1 MSVTDTSRPLI
12 NRIQGIASVVMGLGA
27 LAIGAGFTM
36 APETIFQSYLIGW
49 LFWNGVAVAFL
60 GLLMLHHIVG
70 GDWGFV
76 NRRFL
81 EAGAMTTIVTALLS
95 IPILAW
101 GMPHLYVWANPA
113 TVPAELEHVFH
124 EKSPYLNLGFFYGRA
139 AVYFLFWIGAAVM
152 LNVWSADVDKTGSHS
167 FRVKARLLSA
177 PGLLV
182 YVLVY
187 TFYSIDFAMSLE
199 LHWMS
204 SIFALLMMV
213 GGTLSTLSILVI
225 LMWRFST
232 TEPLS
237 KVLVRGRFHDIGNL
251 MLAFTM
257 LWAYMAFSQYLIGW
271 SGNLP
276 EEAGFYNRRL
286 GHGMQNVAYALVVLH
301 FVVPFFLLLMR
312 PIKKAP
318 ALISIVGL
326 LLICM
331 RFVDLWWF
339 VKPTFEGHPGSHFA
353 WTDVAVPIGM
363 GGFWLFAFCLFLKT
377 KLILPVYESH
387 HDRPPTKHEVYL
399 HG

>member
-1 MSVTDTSRPLI
+1 MTVTDTSRPLI
-12 NRIQGIASVVMGLGA
+12 NKIQGIASVVMGLGV
-27 LAIGAGFTM
+27 LAIFAGFSM
-36 APETIFQSYLIGW
+36 APETFYQSYLIGW
-49 LFWNGVAVAFL
+49 LFWNGVAVGFL

-81 EAGAMTTIVTALLS
+81 EAGAMTTVVTAMLCM
-95 IPILAW
+95 PILLL
-101 GMPHLYVWANPA
+101 GMPHLYEWANPA
-113 TVPAELEHVFH
+113 KVASVHVLH
-124 EKSPYLNLGFFYGRA
+124 EKAPYLNLTFFYARVA
-139 AVYFLFWIGAAVM
+139 FYFLFWIFSAVM
-152 LNVWSADVDKTGSHS
+152 LNLWSADVDKTGSHS
-167 FRVKARLLSA
+167 FRVKARMLSA
-177 PGLLV
+177 PGMLI

-187 TFYSIDFAMSLE
+187 TFYTIDFAMSLE
-199 LHWMS
+199 SHWMS

-225 LMWRFST
+225 LMWRFQK

-271 SGNLP
+271 AGNLP
-276 EEAGFYNRRL
+276 EEAGFYNKRL
-286 GHGMQNVAYALVVLH
+286 GHGFQNVAIALVVLH
-301 FVVPFFLLLMR
+301 FVLPFFLLLMR

-318 ALISIVGL
+318 ALISLVGI
-326 LLICM
+326 LLIAM
-331 RFVDLWWF
+331 RHVDLWWF
-339 VKPTFEGHPGSHFA
+339 VKPVFEGQPGSHFS
-353 WTDVAVPIGM
+353 WTDVAIPIGI
-363 GGFWLFAFCLFLKT
+363 GGIWLFSFCLFLKS

>member
-1 MSVTDTSRPLI
+1 MTSVTDNSRPLI
-12 NRIQGIASVVMGLGA
+12 NKIQGLASVVMVLGV
-27 LAIGAGFTM
+27 LAIGAGFSM
-36 APETIFQSYLIGW
+36 EPETIYQSYLIGW
-49 LFWNGVAVAFL
+49 LFWNGIAVGFL
-60 GLLMLHHIVG
+60 GLLMLHHVVG

-81 EAGAMTTIVTALLS
+81 EAGAMTAIVTGVLC
-95 IPILAW
+95 IPILL
-101 GMPHLYVWANPA
+101 GLPHLYEWANPA
-113 TVPAELEHVFH
+113 KVASEHVLH
-124 EKSPYLNLGFFYGRA
+124 EKAPYLNTGFFYGRVA
-139 AVYFLFWIGAAVM
+139 FYFLFWAGSAVL

-199 LHWMS
+199 THWMS

-213 GGTLSTLSILVI
+213 GGALSTLSILVI
-225 LMWRFST
+225 LMWRFQS

-237 KVLVRGRFHDIGNL
+237 KVLVRARFHDVGNL

-271 SGNLP
+271 AGNLP
-276 EEAGFYNRRL
+276 EEAGFYSKRL
-286 GHGMQNVAYALVVLH
+286 SHGFMNVAVALVVLH
-301 FVVPFFLLLMR
+301 FVLPFFLLLLR

-318 ALISIVGL
+318 AMIAMVGILFIV
-326 LLICM
+326 M
-331 RFVDLWWF
+331 RHVDLWWF
-339 VKPTFEGHPGSHFA
+339 VKPAFDGQPGSHFA
-353 WTDVAVPIGM
+353 WTDVAVTVGM
-363 GGFWLFAFCLFLKT
+363 GGIWLFAFCLFLKS

-387 HDRPPTKHEVYL
+387 HDRPPVKHEVYL